1 MLIYEVVV
9 KSNDLTYAK
18 SLLSESENYIC
29 TASIAILVNNILYHL
44 KLKLSLI
51 QGINFIL

>member
-1 MLIYEVVV
+1 MFIYEIVV